1 MKRVTL
7 LTKGATTI
15 TRRTEAFFTC
25 DTESGTLRYIYAVP
39 KANSEHRHGSRGGLD
54 GLRALTPPLHPS
66 F

>member
-15 TRRTEAFFTC
+15 TSWTEAFFTC